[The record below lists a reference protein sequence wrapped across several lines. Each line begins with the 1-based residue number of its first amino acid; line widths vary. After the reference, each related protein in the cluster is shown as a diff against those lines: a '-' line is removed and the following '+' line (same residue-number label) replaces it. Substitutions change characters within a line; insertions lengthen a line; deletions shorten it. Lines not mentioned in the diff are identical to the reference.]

1 MNSYISTPGIRT
13 DRIRTDGTVEPAG
26 YVSTG
31 RPAATPTGY
40 VSPATRSGAGSYV
53 SSDWVTAA

>member
-13 DRIRTDGTVEPAG
+13 DRTVEPAG

-31 RPAATPTGY
+31 RPAVTPTGY